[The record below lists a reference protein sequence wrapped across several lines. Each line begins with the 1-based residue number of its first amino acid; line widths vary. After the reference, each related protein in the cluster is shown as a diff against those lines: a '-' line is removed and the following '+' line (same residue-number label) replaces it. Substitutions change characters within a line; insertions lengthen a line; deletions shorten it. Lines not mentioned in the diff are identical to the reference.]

1 MSVQSEQLAQ
11 PRSTFRRVAG
21 VGFLSRQFRRQR
33 AEADLVSLRAQLTE
47 LQAGGDR
54 TAALEAER
62 ARLAEDHAAL
72 GSQHDK
78 LVIERAQ
85 GSRLFDADGRS
96 YIDGNA
102 SWWTSLLGHNHP
114 RLVRALTEQASRLCH
129 IALGGMTHGPAARFA
144 EALVRVAPSGLEHVF
159 FSDNGSTAVESAIKL
174 CAQSNAALPDMGLLI
189 LRSRSRDEADLQS
202 VADAAALAVMPKLTR
217 RLQYLPMLAN
227 VATLLG
233 LFGTIYGLREAFAS
247 VASASAA
254 ERSAK
259 LAAGIAIALNATGF
273 GLLVAIPL
281 SIAHAYLVSQSEGII
296 EQVDEFSVRL
306 VNALIDR
313 PDVRLGH
320 R

>member
-1 MSVQSEQLAQ
+1 MQTIIEWYKNGGPIMNFILA
-11 PRSTFRRVAG
+11 VGIAG
-21 VGFLSRQFRRQR
+21 LAVFLERFYTIVVRNKINGR
-33 AEADLVSLRAQLTE
+33 AF
-47 LQAGGDR
+47 
-54 TAALEAER
+54 
-62 ARLAEDHAAL
+62 
-72 GSQHDK
+72 
-78 LVIERAQ
+78 IERV
-85 GSRLFDADGRS
+85 
-96 YIDGNA
+96 I
-102 SWWTSLLGHNHP
+102 
-114 RLVRALTEQASRLCH
+114 
-129 IALGGMTHGPAARFA
+129 
-144 EALVRVAPSGLEHVF
+144 ALVRGGKI
-159 FSDNGSTAVESAIKL
+159 DDAIKL